1 MASPKF
7 NYFCFL
13 VLFVA
18 SNIIILDPTLCL
30 GNGDD
35 DMCLVRK
42 QHAALF
48 VFGDSLFD
56 AGNNNYINTTADFQ
70 SNYPPYGE
78 TFFNYPSGRFSD
90 GRVLPDFIAEYA
102 KLPLIQP
109 YLFPGNQIYSDGI
122 NFASAGAGALVETY
136 QGLDKSKQRKSK
148 DLNVEIKGQLADDIT
163 SKYVPPHVN
172 IFYCLGGITLT
183 CFLVQ
188 VATGF
193 AMTFYYRPTVTEAFA
208 SVQYIMTEANFG
220 WLIRS
225 VHRWSASMMV
235 LMMILHVIDL
245 KTQLSY
251 FQKVSKV
258 LKKKLGDTEA
268 KTLLAKAVYLINI
281 GSNDYLVPLSK
292 NSTSASSYEKYVGM
306 VVGNISNVIK
316 GIHEVGGRK
325 VGILNQPPFG
335 CILALKLRLNGTKG
349 SCVEEASSL
358 AKMHNNVLSVELQK
372 LKTQLRGFKYSYFD
386 YYNWVF
392 DVIKHPSKYGFK
404 ESGVACCGSGLYNGD
419 YTCGGKRASK
429 DYDLCKNPSDYVFF
443 DSVHPT
449 ERVNK
454 IFSQIMWSGNQTS
467 TGPYNLKT
475 LFEV

>member
-1 MASPKF
+1 MKIEAKHINKMASLKF
-7 NYFCFL
+7 NYSCFL

-136 QGLDKSKQRKSK
+136 QGL
-148 DLNVEIKGQLADDIT
+148 
-163 SKYVPPHVN
+163 
-172 IFYCLGGITLT
+172 
-183 CFLVQ
+183 
-188 VATGF
+188 
-193 AMTFYYRPTVTEAFA
+193 
-208 SVQYIMTEANFG
+208 
-220 WLIRS
+220 
-225 VHRWSASMMV
+225 
-235 LMMILHVIDL
+235 VIDL

-316 GIHEVGGRK
+316 GIHKVGGRK

-392 DVIKHPSKYGFK
+392 DVINHPSKYGFK

>member
-136 QGLDKSKQRKSK
+136 QGL
-148 DLNVEIKGQLADDIT
+148 
-163 SKYVPPHVN
+163 
-172 IFYCLGGITLT
+172 
-183 CFLVQ
+183 
-188 VATGF
+188 
-193 AMTFYYRPTVTEAFA
+193 
-208 SVQYIMTEANFG
+208 
-220 WLIRS
+220 
-225 VHRWSASMMV
+225 
-235 LMMILHVIDL
+235 VIDL

>member
-1 MASPKF
+1 MASLKF

-13 VLFVA
+13 VFFVA

-109 YLFPGNQIYSDGI
+109 YLFPGNKKYSDGI

-136 QGLDKSKQRKSK
+136 QGL
-148 DLNVEIKGQLADDIT
+148 
-163 SKYVPPHVN
+163 
-172 IFYCLGGITLT
+172 
-183 CFLVQ
+183 
-188 VATGF
+188 
-193 AMTFYYRPTVTEAFA
+193 
-208 SVQYIMTEANFG
+208 
-220 WLIRS
+220 
-225 VHRWSASMMV
+225 
-235 LMMILHVIDL
+235 VIDL
-245 KTQLSY
+245 KSQLSY

-316 GIHEVGGRK
+316 GIHKVGGRK

-335 CILALKLRLNGTKG
+335 CVLALKIRLNGTKG

-392 DVIKHPSKYGFK
+392 DVINHPSKYGFK

-449 ERVNK
+449 ESVNK